1 MHFLKEKLRLS
12 VFSRN
17 VMLVS
22 AGTIVAQIIPSI
34 ISPIITRIYTPE
46 EFGLY
51 GIYMA
56 IASLLVTIA
65 SGRYDLAIF
74 IPDKINDSK
83 RIVLLSIFLAALF
96 SIFICFII
104 FPLNYILVNYLGEK
118 EISVWL
124 YTIPFIVFLISM
136 FQVILQ
142 WLNKIKS
149 YKGISGLRIVNSG
162 IMSFLNLG
170 FGFLDLKINGLIL
183 STLVSQTILSLLTF
197 KYIKTFVNLF
207 SIPRFRALMKK
218 YVNYPKFLLPS
229 TLAGELAAQIPVIL
243 LSAFFGPATSGF
255 YLLANKIMAL
265 PMSVV
270 GGSIGSVYR
279 QEAFDE
285 FIKKGN
291 CTELYKKT
299 FRKMFIFGFFPF
311 LIFFFGGKFIFSLIF
326 GMQWV
331 IAGEMASYLSVMIFF
346 QILSTPMADTI
357 LLVNA
362 QKIDL
367 FLQIGRLT
375 LSILSLLI
383 GKLFRSYELGIILFS
398 MSYSLYYIAHSIFQ
412 YKASKGLKTWQKT

>member
-1 MHFLKEKLRLS
+1 MHFLKEKLRVS

-34 ISPIITRIYTPE
+34 ISPIITRIYTPG

-56 IASLLVTIA
+56 IVSLLVTIA

-74 IPDKINDSK
+74 IPDNINDSK

-104 FPLNYILVNYLGEK
+104 FPLNNFFVNYLGEK
-118 EISVWL
+118 EMSLWL

-136 FQVILQ
+136 FQVVLQ

-183 STLVSQTILSLLTF
+183 STLVSQTILSILTF
-197 KYIKTFVNLF
+197 KYTKTFINLF

-218 YVNYPKFLLPS
+218 YINYPKFLLPS
-229 TLAGELAAQIPVIL
+229 TLAGELASQMPVIL

-270 GGSIGSVYR
+270 GSSIGSVYR

-299 FRKMFIFGFFPF
+299 LKKMFIFGIFPF
-311 LIFFFGGKFIFSLIF
+311 LVVLFGGKFIFSLIF
-326 GMQWV
+326 GVQWV

-367 FLQIGRLT
+367 FLQIGRLA

-383 GKLFRSYELGIILFS
+383 GKLFQSYELAIILLS
-398 MSYSLYYIAHSIFQ
+398 VSYSLYYIAHSIFQ
-412 YKASKGLKTWQKT
+412 YKASKGLKI